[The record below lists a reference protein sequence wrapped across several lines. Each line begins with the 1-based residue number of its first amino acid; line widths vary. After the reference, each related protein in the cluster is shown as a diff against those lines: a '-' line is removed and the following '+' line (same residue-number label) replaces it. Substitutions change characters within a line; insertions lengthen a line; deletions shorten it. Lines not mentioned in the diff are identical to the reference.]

1 MELPIYKL
9 IINDEEDEL
18 EVNCISVVD
27 QPATQSYAAFF
38 SEDTVSHQFQVLD
51 EEKRYAVGALMIANK
66 PIYRKDEKTGKE
78 FFVVLDAQN
87 IEKAMV
93 KFFERGYQNN
103 VNLMHDPK
111 QPVEG
116 MTLFQH
122 FIVNNELGIR
132 TPKGFDKLPEGSS
145 FGIFKVKNDKV
156 WELIKQN
163 KFGFSI
169 EGVFIQQPM
178 VVVNQEEVEAIMKV
192 LTK

>member
-9 IINDEEDEL
+9 IINDDEEL

-27 QPATQSYAAFF
+27 QPATQSYAAFM
-38 SEDTVSHQFQVLD
+38 SEQPVEHQFQVLN
-51 EEKRYAVGALMIANK
+51 EEKRYAVGALMVANK

-78 FFVVLDAQN
+78 FFVVLDAEN
-87 IEKAMV
+87 IERAMV
-93 KFFERGYQNN
+93 KFFEKGYQNN

-145 FGIFKVKNDKV
+145 FGIFKVKNDQV

-169 EGVFIQQPM
+169 EGVFKQQPM

>member
-9 IINDEEDEL
+9 LITDDEEI

-27 QPATQSYAAFF
+27 QPATQNYAAYM
-38 SEDTVSHQFQVLD
+38 SEQVAEHKFQILS
-51 EEKRYAVGALMIANK
+51 EEKRYAVGALMVANK
-66 PIYRKDEKTGKE
+66 PIYRRDDKTGKE
-78 FFVVLDAQN
+78 FFVVLDAEN

-93 KFFERGYQNN
+93 KFFKKGYQNN
-103 VNLMHDPK
+103 VNLQHDPK
-111 QPVEG
+111 RPVEG

-132 TPKGFDKLPEGSS
+132 TPKGFEKLPEGSS
-145 FGIFKVKNDKV
+145 FGIYKVENNDV

-169 EGVFIQQPM
+169 EGMFVQQPITVM
-178 VVVNQEEVEAIMKV
+178 SEEEVDRILKALEK
-192 LTK
+192 

>member
-27 QPATQSYAAFF
+27 EPATQSYAAFM
-38 SEDTVSHQFQVLD
+38 SEDKPIEHKFQVLD
-51 EEKRYAVGALMIANK
+51 EEKRYAIGALMVANK
-66 PIYRKDEKTGKE
+66 PIYRRDETGKE

-93 KFFERGYQNN
+93 KFLERGYQNN

-122 FIVNNELGIR
+122 FIVNNDLGIKS
-132 TPKGFDKLPEGSS
+132 PKGFDKLPEGSS
-145 FGIFKVKNDKV
+145 FGIFKVKNDQV
-156 WELIKQN
+156 WEMIKQN

-169 EGVFIQQPM
+169 EGVFKQQPM
-178 VVVNQEEVEAIMKV
+178 VVVNPEEVEAIMKV